1 MSGVVVNNEEY
12 AWGDMNVVLLGK
24 NIAGLTAIKYKES
37 QSKDLRYAKGVE
49 PVGFKRGNKKYEGS
63 ITVLHSELIALCS
76 ASPNGTPLDLRN
88 IDIVFSYGDQETG
101 VLHTKVAKFVEFT
114 EFEEGWKQG
123 DSSMEIE
130 LPFICLGVKKA

>member
-1 MSGVVVNNEEY
+1 MAVTVNTEEY
-12 AWGDMNVVLLGK
+12 AWSDMNVVLLGK

-37 QSKDLRYAKGVE
+37 QSKDPRYAKGSK

-63 ITVLHSELIALCS
+63 ITVLQSELIALCD
-76 ASPNGTPLDLRN
+76 ASPNGTPIDLRN

-101 VLHTKVAKFVEFT
+101 VLYTKVAKFVEFT
-114 EFEEGWKQG
+114 EFEQGWKQG

-130 LPFICLGVKKA
+130 LPFVCLGIQSA